1 MSVLRTRGGE
11 LIVRLFPGK
20 DRREKGDFIGAAGVI
35 EHLKNG
41 PPRRRIG
48 MIVDGAPAR
57 GT

>member
-1 MSVLRTRGGE
+1 MLRTRRGE
-11 LIVRLFPGK
+11 LIERLFPGK